1 MGNFTISDTVFRQ
14 ILEYLASK
22 TKGIH
27 KIQKV
32 RVSNYGD
39 GASLYMEVTVLYGVN
54 VIKEIN
60 EFKEKSKKEIENLTS
75 MNIVDMEVVVKN
87 IYVPENEN
95 K

>member
-1 MGNFTISDTVFRQ
+1 
-14 ILEYLASK
+14 
-22 TKGIH
+22 
-27 KIQKV
+27 
-32 RVSNYGD
+32 
-39 GASLYMEVTVLYGVN
+39 MEVTVLYGVN

>member
-22 TKGIH
+22 TKGIY